1 MSKAKK
7 PKTQHRRQ
15 PVKLA
20 HGKTYADV
28 LSERRSAERLQ
39 AFVDSANQAAK
50 ALSAAAQQINEAKA
64 KINELRNIEEEKK
77 QQAEPGRWPER
88 SRRKNTESN
97 TAAVSTFTSF
107 ALSTREAASC
117 SRWMK

>member
-1 MSKAKK
+1 MPKAKK
-7 PKTQHRRQ
+7 KNQHRRQ

-28 LSERRSAERLQ
+28 LAERSSAERFQ

-50 ALSAAAQQINEAKA
+50 AFSAVAQQLNEAKA

-77 QQAEPGRWPER
+77 HQADPGR
-88 SRRKNTESN
+88 
-97 TAAVSTFTSF
+97 
-107 ALSTREAASC
+107 
-117 SRWMK
+117 

>member
-15 PVKLA
+15 PVNLA

-28 LSERRSAERLQ
+28 LAERRSAERLQ

-50 ALSAAAQQINEAKA
+50 ALSAAAQQLNEAKA
-64 KINELRNIEEEKK
+64 KIDDLRSIEEEKK
-77 QQAEPGRWPER
+77 RQAEPGR
-88 SRRKNTESN
+88 
-97 TAAVSTFTSF
+97 
-107 ALSTREAASC
+107 
-117 SRWMK
+117 